1 MIFPLL
7 SLSKYNELAS
17 LSYLLWLSSLRSCE
31 TAYTLQFM
39 IEKACT
45 QAQPRNAT
53 KTAKWGKCSGALK
66 FWVVDTWINYINNL
80 NTSSFFIMNT
90 VSGNM
95 FLTILTYLY
104 MLL

>member
-1 MIFPLL
+1 MSWLL
-7 SLSKYNELAS
+7 CLIYCGSQVLGLVKQH
-17 LSYLLWLSSLRSCE
+17 
-31 TAYTLQFM
+31 TTLQFM

-45 QAQPRNAT
+45 QAQTRNAT